1 MSRIRKINMTGVDT
15 FTRCEEGIHT
25 AKIVEIQEGT
35 TQAGDDMLTGVF
47 EVINGTSKG
56 CKVYDNFVLTDKALW
71 KLKQL
76 LQSVHVKCDGK
87 IALDLDKL
95 IGKVCDIAV
104 YHDEYNGKIKAR
116 IDEYTPTASDSS
128 DDEDEDDDEEEE
140 EEEEEIK
147 KSTKKSKSP
156 KSEKSTKP
164 TKKKPEPVED
174 DEDEDDDEDWDDED
188 EIEEEEEKPKKSTK
202 PTSKKSAAKSSKSKK
217 KSEPEPEDDDEDW
230 DDDDDEDWEE
240 E

>member
-25 AKIVEIQEGT
+25 AKIVEIQEST

-140 EEEEEIK
+140 EEEIK
-147 KSTKKSKSP
+147 KSTKKSKST

-202 PTSKKSAAKSSKSKK
+202 STTKKSAAKSSKSKK
-217 KSEPEPEDDDEDW
+217 KPEPEPVEDDDEDW

>member
-140 EEEEEIK
+140 EEIK
-147 KSTKKSKSP
+147 KTTKKSKSP

-164 TKKKPEPVED
+164 TKKNPEPVED
-174 DEDEDDDEDWDDED
+174 DEDEDDEDWDDED
-188 EIEEEEEKPKKSTK
+188 EEEEEKPKKATK
-202 PTSKKSAAKSSKSKK
+202 STSKKSAAKSSKSKK
-217 KSEPEPEDDDEDW
+217 KPEPEPEDDDEDW

>member
-25 AKIVEIQEGT
+25 AKIVEIQEST

-95 IGKVCDIAV
+95 IGKICDIAV

-128 DDEDEDDDEEEE
+128 DDEDEYDDE

-147 KSTKKSKSP
+147 KPTKKSKST

-188 EIEEEEEKPKKSTK
+188 EIEEEEEKPKKST
-202 PTSKKSAAKSSKSKK
+202 SKKSAAKSSKSKK
-217 KSEPEPEDDDEDW
+217 KPEPDPE
-230 DDDDDEDWEE
+230 DDDEDWEE

>member
-1 MSRIRKINMTGVDT
+1 MTGVDT

-25 AKIVEIQEGT
+25 AKIVEIQEST

-128 DDEDEDDDEEEE
+128 DDEDEDDDDEEEE
-140 EEEEEIK
+140 EK
-147 KSTKKSKSP
+147 PKKSKSP

-164 TKKKPEPVED
+164 TKKKSEPVED

-202 PTSKKSAAKSSKSKK
+202 STTKKSAAKSSKSKK
-217 KSEPEPEDDDEDW
+217 KPEPEPVEDDDEDW

>member
-25 AKIVEIQEGT
+25 AKIVEIQEST

-95 IGKVCDIAV
+95 IGKICDIAV

-140 EEEEEIK
+140 EEIK

-164 TKKKPEPVED
+164 TKKKSEPVED

-202 PTSKKSAAKSSKSKK
+202 STTKKSAAKSSKSKK
-217 KSEPEPEDDDEDW
+217 KSEPVEDDDEDW

>member
-140 EEEEEIK
+140 EEIK
-147 KSTKKSKSP
+147 NPTKKSKSP

-164 TKKKPEPVED
+164 TKKKSEPVED

-202 PTSKKSAAKSSKSKK
+202 STTKKSAAKSSKSKK
-217 KSEPEPEDDDEDW
+217 KPEPEPEDDDEDW

>member
-95 IGKVCDIAV
+95 IGKVCDIAG
-104 YHDEYNGKIKAR
+104 YHDEYKGKIKAR

-140 EEEEEIK
+140 EEIK
-147 KSTKKSKSP
+147 KTTKKSKSP

-164 TKKKPEPVED
+164 TKKNPEPVED

-202 PTSKKSAAKSSKSKK
+202 STTKKSAAKSSKSKK
-217 KSEPEPEDDDEDW
+217 KSEPEPVEDDDEDW

>member
-15 FTRCEEGIHT
+15 FTRCEKRNHT
-25 AKIVEIQEGT
+25 AKIVEIQEST

-128 DDEDEDDDEEEE
+128 DDEDEDDDDEEEE
-140 EEEEEIK
+140 EK
-147 KSTKKSKSP
+147 PKKSKSP

-164 TKKKPEPVED
+164 TKKKSEPVED

-202 PTSKKSAAKSSKSKK
+202 STTKKSAAKSSKSKK
-217 KSEPEPEDDDEDW
+217 KPEPEPVEDDDEDW

>member
-128 DDEDEDDDEEEE
+128 DDEDEDEDE

-147 KSTKKSKSP
+147 KPTKKSKSP

-202 PTSKKSAAKSSKSKK
+202 STTKKSAAKSSKSKK
-217 KSEPEPEDDDEDW
+217 KPEPEPVEDDDDEDW

>member
-95 IGKVCDIAV
+95 IGKICDIAV

-140 EEEEEIK
+140 EEIK
-147 KSTKKSKSP
+147 KPTKKSKST

-188 EIEEEEEKPKKSTK
+188 EIEEEEKPKKTK
-202 PTSKKSAAKSSKSKK
+202 KSAEKKTSKKSSKK
-217 KSEPEPEDDDEDW
+217 KSEPEPEPESDEDDW
-230 DDDDDEDWEE
+230 DDDDEDWEE

>member
-25 AKIVEIQEGT
+25 AKIVEIQEST

-128 DDEDEDDDEEEE
+128 DDEDEDDDDEEEE
-140 EEEEEIK
+140 EK
-147 KSTKKSKSP
+147 PKKSKSP

-164 TKKKPEPVED
+164 TKKKSEPVED

-188 EIEEEEEKPKKSTK
+188 EIEEEEEKPKKATK
-202 PTSKKSAAKSSKSKK
+202 SSSKKPAAKSSKSKK
-217 KSEPEPEDDDEDW
+217 KPEPEPVEDDDEDW

>member
-140 EEEEEIK
+140 EEIK
-147 KSTKKSKSP
+147 KTTKKSKSP

-164 TKKKPEPVED
+164 TKKNPEPVED

-202 PTSKKSAAKSSKSKK
+202 STTKKSAAKSSKSKK
-217 KSEPEPEDDDEDW
+217 KSEPEPVEDDDEDW

>member
-25 AKIVEIQEGT
+25 AKIVEIQEST

-140 EEEEEIK
+140 EEIK

-164 TKKKPEPVED
+164 TKKKSEPVED

-202 PTSKKSAAKSSKSKK
+202 STTKKSAAKSSKSKK
-217 KSEPEPEDDDEDW
+217 KSEPEPVEDDDEDW

>member
-140 EEEEEIK
+140 EEIK
-147 KSTKKSKSP
+147 KPTKKSKSP

-202 PTSKKSAAKSSKSKK
+202 PTSKKSASKSSKSKK
-217 KSEPEPEDDDEDW
+217 KPEPEPEDDDEGW

>member
-140 EEEEEIK
+140 EEIK
-147 KSTKKSKSP
+147 KPTKKSKSP

-164 TKKKPEPVED
+164 TKKKSEPVED

-202 PTSKKSAAKSSKSKK
+202 STTKKSAAKSSKSKK
-217 KSEPEPEDDDEDW
+217 KSEPEPVEDDDEDW

>member
-140 EEEEEIK
+140 EIK
-147 KSTKKSKSP
+147 KSTNKSKSP

-164 TKKKPEPVED
+164 TKKKSEPVED

-202 PTSKKSAAKSSKSKK
+202 STTKKSAAKSSKSKK
-217 KSEPEPEDDDEDW
+217 KSEPEPVEDDDEDW

>member
-1 MSRIRKINMTGVDT
+1 MSRIRKINMSGVDT

-47 EVINGTSKG
+47 EVMNGTSKG

-140 EEEEEIK
+140 EEIK
-147 KSTKKSKSP
+147 KPTKKSKST

-164 TKKKPEPVED
+164 TKKKSEPVED

-202 PTSKKSAAKSSKSKK
+202 STTKKSAAKSSKSKK
-217 KSEPEPEDDDEDW
+217 KSEPEPVEDDDEDW